1 MSELKLPLD
10 FERLPEFWQLGEALR
25 GRLRREVQM
34 SDQQFTGLSVQLWLR
49 LWVVLG
55 YLARSTNRAGW
66 LNRMGE
72 QQVNAAF
79 DQFGDD
85 CQPVDVMNGN
95 LLRKVDDGYQCDL
108 FLKINPPLAG
118 DYVSKEKKGNV
129 RSRLNAGKT
138 VVAAT
143 AVTQG
148 SLLPADSFRKRDG
161 TEMDKRTAE
170 AAMRIIL
177 TLDRQV
183 SPGYKRH
190 ASTYTEGLIAD
201 AWHYAG
207 ELAADK
213 LDDFYCW
220 LAERR
225 EHPLTPKTAED
236 VLRDW
241 ERIYPA
247 FTDSLR
253 EGQ

>member
-1 MSELKLPLD
+1 MNELKLPLD

-25 GRLRREVQM
+25 GRVRREVQL
-34 SDQQFTGLSVQLWLR
+34 SDHQITGLSVQLWLR

-72 QQVNAAF
+72 QQVNTAF

-85 CQPVDVMNGN
+85 CQPVDVLNGN

-108 FLKINPPLAG
+108 FLKINPQLAG

-138 VVAAT
+138 TVAAT

-148 SLLPADSFRKRDG
+148 NLLPAEIFRKRDG
-161 TEMDKRTAE
+161 TKMDDRESAT
-170 AAMRIIL
+170 AMRVIL

-207 ELAADK
+207 ELEPDK
-213 LDDFYCW
+213 LDAFYCW
-220 LAERR
+220 LAERKD
-225 EHPLTPKTAED
+225 HPMTPKTAED
-236 VLRDW
+236 VVRNW
-241 ERIYPA
+241 ETTYAASMVDVIA
-247 FTDSLR
+247 
-253 EGQ
+253 